1 MKKILLIILLMLHS
15 LAMAQTQKIE
25 VMGMVCAFCAQ
36 GIEKSLMSLKQV
48 NDVYVNLDNY
58 FVVVDSKG
66 DKGVEDEVLTNIIVD
81 AGYTVKGIQAID
93 DSVAAIRAQYE
104 KK

>member
-1 MKKILLIILLMLHS
+1 M
-15 LAMAQTQKIE
+15 
-25 VMGMVCAFCAQ
+25 
-36 GIEKSLMSLKQV
+36 
-48 NDVYVNLDNY
+48 YVNLDNY

>member
-36 GIEKSLMSLKQV
+36 GIEKSLKSLNQV

>member
-1 MKKILLIILLMLHS
+1 MLHS
-15 LAMAQTQKIE
+15 FAMAQTQKIE

-36 GIEKSLMSLKQV
+36 GIEKSLKSLNQV

>member
-36 GIEKSLMSLKQV
+36 GIEKSLRSLKQV

>member
-1 MKKILLIILLMLHS
+1 MKKILLIILLILHS

-36 GIEKSLMSLKQV
+36 GIEKSLKSLNQV

-66 DKGVEDEVLTNIIVD
+66 ENGVEDEVLTNIIVD

>member
-36 GIEKSLMSLKQV
+36 GIEKSLKSLNQV

-66 DKGVEDEVLTNIIVD
+66 ENGVEDEVLTNIIVD

>member
-1 MKKILLIILLMLHS
+1 MHTRFLIVVLMWISTQL
-15 LAMAQTQKIE
+15 MAAPMSYKGSITTMGEAFKNYSKIE
-25 VMGMVCAFCAQ
+25 TSYAVSGKDSIGIKAFKA
-36 GIEKSLMSLKQV
+36 
-48 NDVYVNLDNY
+48 
-58 FVVVDSKG
+58 KG
-66 DKGVEDEVLTNIIVD
+66 DGYHVD